1 MTNSPSKPLS
11 LFTSPTGK
19 SVISIA
25 EEHKGQNYSMYVMY
39 ELSGESVEDLK
50 WHRIDRNLPISGSN
64 YVSFPI
70 TNNICA
76 DFVQKFNNLYLS
88 Q

>member
-1 MTNSPSKPLS
+1 
-11 LFTSPTGK
+11 
-19 SVISIA
+19 
-25 EEHKGQNYSMYVMY
+25 MY

-70 TNNICA
+70 TDNICA
-76 DFVQKFNNLYLS
+76 DLAQKFNNLYLS